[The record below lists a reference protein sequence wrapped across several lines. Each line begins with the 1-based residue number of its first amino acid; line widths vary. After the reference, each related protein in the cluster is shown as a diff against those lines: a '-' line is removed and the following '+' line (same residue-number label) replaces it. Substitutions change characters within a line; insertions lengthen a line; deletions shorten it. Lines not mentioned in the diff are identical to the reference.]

1 MGCLVSKLAFLPP
14 PRHSG
19 ASRIRGHRGLCWLR
33 TEAGENLPALH
44 IKASMF
50 APSWKTSTADGAE
63 LPSAEYTVLA
73 SHGNADDLATA
84 LDRHET
90 LAYSMGCDVFAYE
103 YAGYSISASADGG
116 AGEGASEE
124 GCYRSIR
131 AAFAFLVD
139 ELGIPKDRII
149 LFGAPR
155 SPICVPWDV
164 LGCVSLLHKIGA
176 QLTPHTTYPNATVLA
191 TVP

>member
-19 ASRIRGHRGLCWLR
+19 ASRIRAHRGLCWLR

-131 AAFAFLVD
+131 AAFAFLVE

-155 SPICVPWDV
+155 SPICVPRTPPGMS
-164 LGCVSLLHKIGA
+164 LAVSRCSTKSWAPSFSLS
-176 QLTPHTTYPNATVLA
+176 P
-191 TVP
+191 